1 MSHPFFGRNILAF
14 PNKYFGRCFLSTS
27 GCKLSVFDPNQ
38 WCDPIVSVE
47 QLNKPLPDD
56 DPRRYLHPKQMES
69 NKTPVF
75 YRNEIIDRMVNIMMV
90 KGKKELIRGEIY
102 GALEIVK
109 RIQYKKWLDEK
120 DEKKKAKI
128 ILDPFEVA
136 NLAILNCRPIM
147 ELRPVG
153 RTGTVYQVP
162 YPITENYSIFRALKM
177 MREILRQKCKHG
189 QNRFRTLLAHEL
201 IAAMNNEGLTI
212 QAKQELHR
220 LCEKNRAYSSF
231 RRY

>member
-1 MSHPFFGRNILAF
+1 MSFPFIRRNLRCLSTT
-14 PNKYFGRCFLSTS
+14 YFGSRLLSTTGS
-27 GCKLSVFDPNQ
+27 KHSVFNPNQ
-38 WCDPIVSVE
+38 WCDPIVSIE
-47 QLNKPLPDD
+47 QLNNPLPED
-56 DPRRYLHPKQMES
+56 DPRRYLYPKQMES

-75 YRNEIIDRMVNIMMV
+75 YRNEIVDRMVNIMMV
-90 KGKKELIRGEIY
+90 KGKKQLIRTEIY
-102 GALEIVK
+102 GALEIIK
-109 RIQYKKWLDEK
+109 RVQYKKWLDEK

-128 ILDPFEVA
+128 VLDPFQVA
-136 NLAILNCRPIM
+136 SLAILNCRPIM

-162 YPITENYSIFRALKM
+162 YPISEHYSIFRALKM
-177 MREILRQKCKHG
+177 MRTILREKCKHG

-201 IAAMNNEGLTI
+201 IAAMNNEGYTI